1 MDPCHVIKLDF
12 HEKNSVKRPFN
23 HLRNRAQLS
32 HCSSCILDKFS
43 FNLKKLNSGKFRN
56 KSYEHF
62 TISLPVRIFVN
73 HEKNYHFVIVSLSNH
88 ESTLVSIK
96 WTFWAYLEFTSLTYM
111 VIITIFLFHGLNTI
125 IEHLR
130 YTKLRFSSVYELW
143 IVIKLLNK
151 TLKLFSLVISI
162 IFTLYD

>member
-1 MDPCHVIKLDF
+1 MLDFPLSIFQYLNGLVLCISTCSFQKSQWKNFLDPCHVIKLDF
-12 HEKNSVKRPFN
+12 HEIF
-23 HLRNRAQLS
+23 LQ
-32 HCSSCILDKFS
+32 F
-43 FNLKKLNSGKFRN
+43 KKKVNSGKFRN

-62 TISLPVRIFVN
+62 TIYLPVRIFVN

-96 WTFWAYLEFTSLTYM
+96 WTFWAYLEFTSFTYM

-130 YTKLRFSSVYELW
+130 YTK
-143 IVIKLLNK
+143 
-151 TLKLFSLVISI
+151 
-162 IFTLYD
+162 